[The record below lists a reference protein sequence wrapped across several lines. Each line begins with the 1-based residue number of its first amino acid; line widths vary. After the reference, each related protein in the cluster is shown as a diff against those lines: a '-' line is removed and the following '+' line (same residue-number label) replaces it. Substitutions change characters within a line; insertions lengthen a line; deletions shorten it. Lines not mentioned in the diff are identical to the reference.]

1 MMSVGERAT
10 RSAALWR
17 HRRLRRWL
25 GGAVL
30 AYLGV
35 LIVLLALERLFI
47 FVPSTA
53 EQSWHDKP
61 DPRIEDATL
70 RAATGETIHAWWL
83 PQPGANGAL
92 HYSHGNA
99 GNLSHRGP
107 GLMRWA
113 SELNL
118 SVLIYDYPGYGLSPG
133 RANEENCYAAAE
145 AGHQW
150 LTDVQKIEPKQIALL
165 GASLGA
171 SMAVDLARRH
181 DHRALILIKPFSS
194 IPDMA
199 QVRFPW
205 LPARY
210 FVRHRFDNVAKIR
223 DCHRPVFVVH
233 GTTDTVVPFRLG
245 QRLYDA
251 ANEPKEFVSLDG
263 HDHNTS
269 LPGDFFQRLRN
280 FLDKHPAN

>member
-1 MMSVGERAT
+1 MSVVDPARPFIAPK
-10 RSAALWR
+10 RR
-17 HRRLRRWL
+17 RRLRRWL
-25 GGAVL
+25 YAAVL

-35 LIVLLALERLFI
+35 LILLLALERRFI

-53 EQSWHDKP
+53 ALSWHEKP
-61 DPRIEDATL
+61 DPRFEDVTL
-70 RAATGETIHAWWL
+70 HAATGEVIHAWWL
-83 PQPGANGAL
+83 PQPGATGVL

-99 GNLSHRGP
+99 GNLSHRAP
-107 GLMRWA
+107 GILRWA
-113 SELNL
+113 QELNV
-118 SVLIYDYPGYGLSPG
+118 SVLIYDYPGYGRSEG

-145 AGHQW
+145 AAYQW
-150 LTDVQKIEPKQIALL
+150 LTDVQKVEPKQVLLL

-171 SMAVDLARRH
+171 SMAVEMARQH

-199 QVRFPW
+199 QARFPW

-210 FVRHRFDNVAKIR
+210 FVRHKFDNVAKIR

-233 GTTDTVVPFRLG
+233 GTTDTVIPYRLG
-245 QRLYDA
+245 KRLYEA
-251 ANEPKEFVSLDG
+251 ANEPKEFVTLDG

-269 LPGDFFQRLRN
+269 LPGDFFERLRA
-280 FLDKHPAN
+280 FLDQHAPN

>member
-1 MMSVGERAT
+1 MSVVEPVS
-10 RSAALWR
+10 RSVAPRRWR
-17 HRRLRRWL
+17 RVRRWL
-25 GGAVL
+25 GVAVL
-30 AYLGV
+30 GYLGV

-53 EQSWHDKP
+53 AESWHDKP
-61 DPRIEDATL
+61 DPRIEDVTL
-70 RAATGETIHAWWL
+70 HAATGEQIHAWWL
-83 PQPGANGAL
+83 PQPGATGVL

-107 GLMRWA
+107 GLLRWA
-113 SELNL
+113 SELNV
-118 SVLIYDYPGYGLSPG
+118 SVLIYDYPGYGRSPG
-133 RANEENCYAAAE
+133 RADEQNCYATAE
-145 AGHQW
+145 AAYQW
-150 LTDVQKIEPKQIALL
+150 LTDVQKIEPRRVLLL

-171 SMAVDLARRH
+171 SMAVEMASRH

-199 QVRFPW
+199 QARFPW

-210 FVRHRFDNVAKIR
+210 FVRHKFDNVAKIH

-233 GTTDTVVPFRLG
+233 GTSDTVIPYKLG
-245 QRLYDA
+245 KRVFDA
-251 ANEPKEFVSLDG
+251 ANEPKEFVTLDG

-269 LPGDFFQRLRN
+269 LPGDFFQQLRS
-280 FLDKHPAN
+280 FLEKHTAN